1 MKQLKIRNKP
11 ASGLVTTAALAA
23 LVVAGATAAQDP
35 QTGDHADSEHEQHG
49 EHAQEEEDLL
59 GQIAEI
65 RASVA
70 RLEAALEQN
79 HQGVGSGSTGSSSG
93 DASSAM
99 GMGMGMGM
107 GMMGG
112 HGKSGMSSMGEQGDM
127 QSMPRMK
134 MGGMKSMDSG
144 SGMSM
149 GGMNQGSMKRMDM
162 MGRMGGM
169 GAAEPAAALSRLP
182 GFPGASHI
190 YHIGASGFFLD
201 HADHAQLSR
210 DQRAQLARIQ
220 EQSTLDQA
228 DSDRQVAGA
237 EQGLWVLTSAGTPDA
252 AAIEAKV
259 REIAKLTADQR
270 IAFIRSVG
278 EAAEV
283 LTDEQRSKMVGDL
296 GAEFEEGSQPAGQD
310 ASGHKH

>member
-1 MKQLKIRNKP
+1 MKQLKTRIKP
-11 ASGLVTTAALAA
+11 GGLVAAAALAA
-23 LVVAGATAAQDP
+23 LVATGAAAAQDP
-35 QTGDHADSEHEQHG
+35 QGSHQQHDEHEQD
-49 EHAQEEEDLL
+49 EKDLL
-59 GQIAEI
+59 GQIAEL

-79 HQGVGSGSTGSSSG
+79 HQGVGSGSTGGSSHGAG
-93 DASSAM
+93 DTANAM
-99 GMGMGMGM
+99 GMGKMGS
-107 GMMGG
+107 
-112 HGKSGMSSMGEQGDM
+112 HGKSGRSSMGKQGGM
-127 QSMPRMK
+127 QSMPGMK
-134 MGGMKSMDSG
+134 MGGMKSMESG

-149 GGMNQGSMKRMDM
+149 GGMNQGSMKRMQM

-169 GAAEPAAALSRLP
+169 GAAEPAAALARLP

-201 HADHAQLSR
+201 HGDHVQLTR

-220 EQSTLDQA
+220 ERSTLDQA
-228 DSDRQVAGA
+228 DSDRQIAEA
-237 EQGLWVLTSAGTPDA
+237 EQELWVLTSAGAPDA

-283 LTDEQRSKMVGDL
+283 LTDVQRSKMVGDL
-296 GAEFEEGSQPAGQD
+296 GADFENGPQNAGEG
-310 ASGHKH
+310 ASEHEH